1 MEISKMKRISRAFW
15 QQISRTVFLTLA
27 VSLTTGCSWV
37 TWSNSSIRGGEST
50 HSPSGVT
57 GYDNAVPV
65 TLVEKGRTTRDREK
79 AGPNEIE
86 ASFAFEKPLKEA
98 IDAYCSGD
106 NDCSHEKISYES
118 KLCAQPGSCRADLF
132 VLEFDDQGRLYHPEQ
147 LEHLFEFLQETM
159 SPHTCNPGEQ
169 EPCFDDVSLVVAA
182 HGWRHNADFEDWN
195 LRQLREVLYS
205 AVLFEAHKSRKA
217 EHRNPLDSP
226 QSNTDDRWNPS
237 NKPRKVVG
245 VYLGWRGATVKEGW
259 IESNLL
265 SKVLFTAPVKLSAL
279 VTFWDRKGA
288 ALDVALGSTRELF
301 ARLGHIRANINDM
314 NDPDN
319 KAKRMGRAWEW
330 YDSCKKL
337 AEEMNNKCVAM
348 RTLILGHSFGSLAIY
363 NAISESLIDSVSAGI
378 YNSPDA
384 NEPVSSPYADLI
396 VLINPAFEG
405 ARFEP
410 LYQASLNRMKRSPYL
425 PTQDPVLVL
434 VTGTSDYATKYAFPI
449 GRFFSTLFQDNS
461 PESKDGNEIGRRAD
475 EERSANR
482 RTVGHIPRYMTHY
495 LDSFLPTPSIEQK
508 KDMDGN
514 SDACLTTGWEQLTSE
529 GLPDEKPLAAALDDN
544 AKIWKQKLQANKNTK
559 QGWPA
564 RAFCGG
570 LRLSVAMQEAQE
582 GEDPLDDLSDDR
594 SHAQDPWSNQLL
606 SKEILPDKWG
616 QGLRSP
622 HNPIWVVR
630 TKDTNIIDGHN
641 GFLNP
646 RMEGFIQQLY
656 REALNPQ

>member
-1 MEISKMKRISRAFW
+1 MGLISCTFR

-50 HSPSGVT
+50 HSPSGAT

-65 TLVEKGRTTRDREK
+65 TLVEKGRTTRQREK
-79 AGPNEIE
+79 AGKNEIE
-86 ASFAFEKPLKEA
+86 ASFAFEKPVEA
-98 IDAYCSGD
+98 DIGERCSG
-106 NDCSHEKISYES
+106 NKDCSHEKISYES
-118 KLCAQPGSCRADLF
+118 KLCAQAGLCSADLF

-147 LEHLFEFLQETM
+147 MEHLFEFLQETM

-205 AVLFEAHKSRKA
+205 AVVFEGQKSSS
-217 EHRNPLDSP
+217 DG
-226 QSNTDDRWNPS
+226 RWNPS

-245 VYLGWRGATVKEGW
+245 VYLGWRGATVKEQW

-301 ARLGHIRANINDM
+301 ARLGHIRAEVNDLS
-314 NDPDN
+314 DN
-319 KAKRMGRAWEW
+319 AKRMGR
-330 YDSCKKL
+330 DP
-337 AEEMNNKCVAM
+337 EMYKICVKDAKDNESKCVPM

-363 NAISESLIDSVSAGI
+363 NAISESLIDSVSGSELI
-378 YNSPDA
+378 
-384 NEPVSSPYADLI
+384 SSSYADLV

-410 LYQASLNRMKRSPYL
+410 LYQASLNRMKRSPYIS
-425 PTQDPVLVL
+425 TQDPVLVL

-495 LDSFLPTPSIEQK
+495 LDSFLPTPDIEQK
-508 KDMDGN
+508 KNIGGSLDV
-514 SDACLTTGWEQLTSE
+514 CLTTGWEQLTSR
-529 GLPDEKPLAAALDDN
+529 GLPGKKPLTAALDDN
-544 AKIWKQKLQANKNTK
+544 AKVWKQKLQASKGTK

-582 GEDPLDDLSDDR
+582 GEDPLDDLSDDQ
-594 SHAQDPWSNQLL
+594 SHDQDPWSNQLL
-606 SKEILPDKWG
+606 SKEILPDKWS

-656 REALNPQ
+656 REALNSQ

>member
-1 MEISKMKRISRAFW
+1 MGTISCIFP

-50 HSPSGVT
+50 HSPSGAT

-65 TLVEKGRTTRDREK
+65 ALVEKGRTTREREK
-79 AGPNEIE
+79 AGKNEIE
-86 ASFAFEKPLKEA
+86 ASFAFEKPVEA
-98 IDAYCSGD
+98 DIDERCSGD
-106 NDCSHEKISYES
+106 SDCSHEKISYES
-118 KLCAQPGSCRADLF
+118 KFCTQLGSCSADLF

-147 LEHLFEFLQETM
+147 MEHLFEFLQDTM
-159 SPHTCNPGEQ
+159 SPHACNPSEQ
-169 EPCFDDVSLVVAA
+169 EPCFDDVSLIVAA

-205 AVLFEAHKSRKA
+205 AVLFEAQKSS
-217 EHRNPLDSP
+217 EDE
-226 QSNTDDRWNPS
+226 RWNPS
-237 NKPRKVVG
+237 NKPRRVVG
-245 VYLGWRGATVKEGW
+245 VYLGWRGATVKEQW
-259 IESNLL
+259 IENNLL
-265 SKVLFTAPVKLSAL
+265 SKVLFTVPVKLSAL
-279 VTFWDRKGA
+279 ATFWDRKGA

-314 NDPDN
+314 DDPHN
-319 KAKRMGRAWEW
+319 KTKRMERPWKW
-330 YDSCKKL
+330 YGKCAAQ
-337 AEEMNNKCVAM
+337 AESSKSKCVAM

-378 YNSPDA
+378 YNSPSA
-384 NEPVSSPYADLI
+384 GEQVSSPYADLI

-410 LYQASLNRMKRSPYL
+410 LYQASLNRMKRSSYS

-434 VTGTSDYATKYAFPI
+434 VTGMSDYATRYAFPM

-461 PESKDGNEIGRRAD
+461 PESKDGKDIGRRAD
-475 EERSANR
+475 EERNANR
-482 RTVGHIPRYMTHY
+482 NTVGHIPRYMTHY
-495 LDSFLPTPSIEQK
+495 LDSFPTVPDMKPTKDTHSSLDVCLKTGWKELASIEALGK
-508 KDMDGN
+508 K
-514 SDACLTTGWEQLTSE
+514 S
-529 GLPDEKPLAAALDDN
+529 LAGALDET
-544 AKIWKQKLQANKNTK
+544 AMEWKKKLQESKKTK

-582 GEDPLDDLSDDR
+582 GEDPLDDLSDDQ
-594 SHAQDPWSNQLL
+594 SHDQDPWSNQLL
-606 SKEILPDKWG
+606 SKEILQDKWG

-656 REALNPQ
+656 REVLNPQ